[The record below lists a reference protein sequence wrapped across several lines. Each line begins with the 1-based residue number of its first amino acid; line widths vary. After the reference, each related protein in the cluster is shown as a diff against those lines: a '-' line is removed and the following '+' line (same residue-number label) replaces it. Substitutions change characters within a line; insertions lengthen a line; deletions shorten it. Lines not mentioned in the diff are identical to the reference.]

1 VVVVTVASKRPAA
14 RERALAVLVA
24 SVLLAA
30 TACGLEGPVDVD
42 ATGSGGGTA
51 SHVAHATSNAAVGP
65 TNAATGGGFVP
76 NVPPTF
82 TVTGRVVDQDGEP
95 VAAAIVL
102 QAGRSDKP
110 TLTSGSDGSFT
121 VPMVFDG
128 LGLPTVVASK
138 QGYRTAGLEFLEVPS
153 APVELVLH
161 AARPPDNEAYVYG
174 KPGKGKDPSTA
185 YCGHCH
191 DTLAAEFQTSKHAG
205 SARNPL
211 LQSLYAGVSL
221 GYGDAA
227 SCEAVGGRWLTGHV
241 PGTAS
246 DAAARC
252 YLGGGVLP
260 DLNPGCDAT
269 GACDDPALAPS
280 KKPKAFGACAD
291 CHAPGLDGK
300 AGDRDLLEAV
310 GVGYED
316 GVHCDFCHKVAD
328 VELALAPGAGKRLRV
343 QRPSETYEGGP
354 PGGKLRQVMFGP
366 LVDVPNP
373 NMGGS
378 VAPVFATATF
388 CAGCHEA
395 TQGALVPGTSL
406 APAFAAGL
414 PVHTTF
420 SEWLSTPYA
429 TGGMPCQ
436 RCHMPAS
443 DALDSSTDL
452 GTAETASI
460 TYGFPRP
467 PEQLRRHIFQSP
479 LVALSPGS
487 LRLVDT
493 ALTPTVT
500 AKVESGALDVAV
512 SVANVGCGHA
522 VPTGEPMRAVL
533 LVVEAR
539 CNGEPLVAT
548 GGATIDDVGGAK
560 AIGRGGVDATTNAQ
574 VLSWSA
580 GASAASPGDVV
591 RVVKPSGTFL
601 DYPGVP
607 PFDALA
613 ASDKG
618 LPLLEPRGQAT
629 VLAVAGATLTL
640 DRALPLETGDLIYL
654 GELLATEEGQP
665 SRALAGVPGLAFARV
680 LVDPQGRRQAPHHR
694 AVDVARDNRILPTK
708 PHGSTHR
715 FALSPSC
722 DTGGVVV
729 RARLL
734 YRPRPL
740 HESTLRGWDARD
752 HRIGETTLT
761 LPLP

>member
-1 VVVVTVASKRPAA
+1 VA
-14 RERALAVLVA
+14 
-24 SVLLAA
+24 
-30 TACGLEGPVDVD
+30 
-42 ATGSGGGTA
+42 GGGGDA
-51 SHVAHATSNAAVGP
+51 SHVAHASSDAAGGP
-65 TNAATGGGFVP
+65 TSAASGAGLTP

-82 TVTGRVVDQDGEP
+82 TVTGRVVDQDGLALEG
-95 VAAAIVL
+95 AIVL
-102 QAGRSDKP
+102 QAGRSDEP
-110 TLTSGSDGSFT
+110 TQSSASDGSFT

-128 LGLPTVVASK
+128 LGIPTVVASK
-138 QGYRTAGLEFLEVPS
+138 QGYRTAGFEVLELAD
-153 APVELVLH
+153 APIELVLY

-191 DTLAAEFQTSKHAG
+191 DTLAAEFQTSKHAA

-221 GYGDAA
+221 AHSDAA
-227 SCEAVGGRWLTGHV
+227 SCEAAGGRWRSGHV

-246 DAAARC
+246 DAAPRC

-260 DLNPGCDAT
+260 DLNPGCDAN
-269 GACDDPALAPS
+269 GACDDPALPPS

-291 CHAPGLDGK
+291 CHAPGMDGK

-328 VELALAPGAGKRLRV
+328 VELSLAPGAGKRLRV

-388 CAGCHEA
+388 CAGCHET

-406 APAFAAGL
+406 AAAFAKGL
-414 PVHTTF
+414 PVHTTY

-429 TGGMPCQ
+429 KGGLPCQ
-436 RCHMPAS
+436 GCHMPAS
-443 DALDSSTDL
+443 ETLDSATDL
-452 GTAETASI
+452 GNAGTASI

-467 PEQLRRHIFQSP
+467 SEQLRRHIFQSP

-493 ALTPTVT
+493 ALAPTVT
-500 AKVESGALDVAV
+500 AKLDAGVLDVAV
-512 SVANVGCGHA
+512 KVANVGCGHA

-533 LVVEAR
+533 LVVEASCGVTR
-539 CNGEPLVAT
+539 LEAI
-548 GGATIDDVGGAK
+548 GGATVDDVGGAK
-560 AIGRGGVDATTNAQ
+560 AVGRGDLDASSSGSE
-574 VLSWSA
+574 LSWAS
-580 GASAASPGDVV
+580 GALAAAAGDVV
-591 RVVKPSGTFL
+591 RVVRPSGTYL

-613 ASDKG
+613 VSEKG
-618 LPLLEPRGQAT
+618 LPLHEPLGSAT
-629 VLAVAGATLTL
+629 VVSVDGAKLLLDRPLTL
-640 DRALPLETGDLIYL
+640 GQGDLVYL
-654 GELLATEEGQP
+654 GDPIATDEGQP
-665 SRALAGVPGLAFARV
+665 ARALAGVPGLAFARV
-680 LVDPQGRRQAPHHR
+680 LVDPEGRRQAPHHR

-708 PHGSTHR
+708 PHTSSHR
-715 FALSPSC
+715 FALAPSC
-722 DTGGVVV
+722 DASEVVV

-740 HESTLRGWDARD
+740 AEASLRGWDARD
-752 HRIGETTLT
+752 HRIGETTTVVT
-761 LPLP
+761 LP